1 MSIQISSDHALHW
14 NSNKLFLKAEFL
26 ESWTSKTVVV
36 TLFSMLFQSNS
47 ILTDIELSSS
57 PIIGLIT
64 WSPNVFGSWW
74 GVAGWPDVVTMTVS
88 KYFLIITTIKYFCLT
103 NNGRNV
109 IHRINDTGPTRS
121 SHHGCTCNR
130 LGENF

>member
-57 PIIGLIT
+57 PIIGLIDPIDDCQFFNF
-64 WSPNVFGSWW
+64 SPFG
-74 GVAGWPDVVTMTVS
+74 
-88 KYFLIITTIKYFCLT
+88 LT
-103 NNGRNV
+103 G
-109 IHRINDTGPTRS
+109 S
-121 SHHGCTCNR
+121 
-130 LGENF
+130 LE